1 MATISEMIMSSPAF
15 GAITEA
21 ATENG
26 KARRKQLKRTLTVFQ
41 NWAQEAENLRNLSS
55 RILYAHIAQQSA
67 ELDYASTAHLVSSVD
82 DRMAR
87 EEALEAAN
95 GRYDAAVA
103 ALAKRKAVAIEVF
116 GPELVASVA

>member
-1 MATISEMIMSSPAF
+1 MATISEMIQSSPAF
-15 GAITEA
+15 GAIVDA

-26 KARRKQLKRTLTVFQ
+26 KAARKQLKRTLAVFQ
-41 NWAQEAENLRNLSS
+41 NWAKEAETLRNLSS
-55 RILYAHIAQQSA
+55 IVLYAQIAQQSA

-103 ALAKRKAVAIEVF
+103 ALAKRKAVATEVF
-116 GPELVASVA
+116 GADLVASVA